1 MEHGKNRAGKFA
13 RIVRVSALV
22 GVSMAIGFL
31 ASPVLGQEVALTFDD
46 LPAHGPL
53 PPGTTRVDVARSILK
68 ALKSA
73 NAPAV
78 YGFVNGDKLD
88 KVPEDLEVLK
98 LWKEAGNPLGN
109 HTFSHMNLNANT
121 AEAFEQDIARN
132 EPLLKSLM
140 GADDWRW
147 LRYPYLWEGDTLE
160 KRRAVR
166 AYLKENHYR
175 IAQVTLDFEDYAW
188 NPAYARCSAKDDA
201 KAIAWL
207 KESYLRTADEYIA
220 LDQELARMVFGRDI
234 KHVLLLHVGA
244 FDAIILPDLLDHFQ
258 KKGFKLI
265 TLQEAESDPAY
276 AVDPDAALKFGG
288 TLLEQLVES
297 RGMKYPP
304 HAEKPMKELAAICQE
319 PTAIAS
325 H

>member
-1 MEHGKNRAGKFA
+1 
-13 RIVRVSALV
+13 
-22 GVSMAIGFL
+22 MAIAAL
-31 ASPVLGQEVALTFDD
+31 ASPMFGQEVAITFDD

-53 PPGTTRVDVARSILK
+53 PPGTTRMDVARSILK
-68 ALKSA
+68 TLKDA
-73 NAPAV
+73 NAPSV
-78 YGFVNGDKLD
+78 YGFVNGDKLE
-88 KVPEDLEVLK
+88 KVPEDVEVLK
-98 LWKEAGNPLGN
+98 LWKEAGNSLGN
-109 HTFSHMNLNANT
+109 HTFSHMSLNANT
-121 AEAFEQDIARN
+121 VEAFEQDIARN
-132 EPLLKSLM
+132 EPLLKSLI
-140 GADDWRW
+140 GGDDWRW

-160 KRRAVR
+160 KRHAVR

-188 NPAYARCSAKDDA
+188 NPAYARCAAKDDA

-220 LDQELARMVFGRDI
+220 LDLELARMVFGRDI

-244 FDAIILPDLLDHFQ
+244 FDAIMLPDLLDHLR

-276 AVDPDAALKFGG
+276 ATDPDAALKFGG

-319 PTAIAS
+319 PTTAAS